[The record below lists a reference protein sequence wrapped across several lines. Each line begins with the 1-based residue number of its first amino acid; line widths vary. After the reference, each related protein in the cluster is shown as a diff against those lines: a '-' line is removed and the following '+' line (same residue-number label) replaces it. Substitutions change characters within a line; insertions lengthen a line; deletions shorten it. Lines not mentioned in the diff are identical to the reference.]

1 MKKLTLFIL
10 CLLTTVGL
18 FAQSHDIHTPSQIVQ
33 IMTDSPVSYTL
44 KSANFRASDFS
55 NNVLPHNLFRVQQDS
70 SYDIKEYVME
80 GKAKEMYD
88 KAEELFGDYD
98 FSGARDY
105 YLKVLE
111 IDPNLYKVM
120 VYIGDTYFH
129 EKNYLQAEQWYEK
142 AVKANYIDYLAHWG
156 LAHAC
161 MYTGEPKR
169 ALKEIAIA
177 KVLNRN
183 NQNLNIMLNGIFKA
197 NKVAYVDWYLD
208 PKCRISTE
216 YNEEREKDVVV
227 IEYDE
232 DWFAYAL
239 VNAVWEH
246 EPGYAASMG
255 GGAFMRVKEAIVNT
269 YLTYNKKQLKNS
281 PAMRMFKIALDSHA
295 VDVYLFYEYFL
306 PRDPSMAL
314 FQSEETIEEVADY
327 IINIRSKI
335 KK

>member
-1 MKKLTLFIL
+1 MKKLALFIL
-10 CLLTTVGL
+10 CLATTL
-18 FAQSHDIHTPSQIVQ
+18 CLSAQSHDIHSPSQIVQ

-44 KSANFRASDFS
+44 KSGNFRDTDFS
-55 NNVLPHNLFRVQQDS
+55 DKVLPHTLFRIQQDS
-70 SYDIKEYVME
+70 SYDVKEYVME
-80 GKAKEMYD
+80 GKAKEMFD
-88 KAEELFGDYD
+88 KAEKLFSDHD

-105 YLKVLE
+105 YLKALE
-111 IDPNLYKVM
+111 IDPNLYNVI

-129 EKNYLQAEQWYEK
+129 EKEYSQAQQWYEK
-142 AVKANYIDYLAHWG
+142 AVKANYVDYLAHWG

-183 NQNLNIMLNGIFKA
+183 NQNLNIMLNGIFKS
-197 NKVAYVDWYLD
+197 NKVPYVDWYLD
-208 PKCRISTE
+208 PKCNISSE
-216 YNEEREKDVVV
+216 YNEEEEKDIVV
-227 IEYDE
+227 IEFHE
-232 DWFAYAL
+232 DWLSYAL
-239 VNAVWEH
+239 VNAVWEY
-246 EPGYAASMG
+246 EPGYAESMG
-255 GGAFMRVKEAIVNT
+255 ENTLLRVKEAIVNT

-281 PAMRMFKIALDSHA
+281 PAIRMFKIALDNHA

-314 FQSEETIEEVADY
+314 FQSEETIEEIADY